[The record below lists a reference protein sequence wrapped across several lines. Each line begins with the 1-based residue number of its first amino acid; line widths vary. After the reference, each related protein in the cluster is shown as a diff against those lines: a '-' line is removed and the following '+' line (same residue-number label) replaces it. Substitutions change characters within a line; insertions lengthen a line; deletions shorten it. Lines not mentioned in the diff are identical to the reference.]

1 MALAMMQIMDAGE
14 KKGGFGY
21 VFGWREAGRCG
32 VMDWYRRLS

>member
-21 VFGWREAGRCG
+21 VFGWREAGRYG
-32 VMDWYRRLS
+32 VMDWNRRLT